1 MPRNLNNITQANGYT
16 VQKPSIPLE
25 WSSSYQAKT
34 NQGTGDCG
42 RIIPVFFRE
51 LMPNQSV
58 NISQDVA
65 IQFTPFI
72 SNLFHEIKGELIT
85 YFVPYRIC
93 AFMRDT
99 ESIDGE
105 TLQEADQLKWEA
117 FIDGGLNGQDT
128 TNLDTISLKKLRNT
142 YTGKGNVGGEI
153 LTGTLADYFG
163 MPLHLEASSTAEED
177 PPNAL
182 LWNAYNLI
190 YNTKLRNP
198 DITTWKQMKYTTA
211 LYGYDTNAAVNST
224 ALGYWNADRFTR
236 ARKIQLRG
244 IAPTIPMT
252 NELMQLAIKF
262 STTQLEDGT
271 GTSINGLSRNPLI
284 TSSGDIGQENE
295 ELQIGMNAGSQNP
308 GYAGPGSTKVTAK
321 AILPKDSTNAAI
333 DYNEFLYNLA
343 ILKYETNNARIKPRY
358 TEFLKYR
365 FGIIPQDSRFQEP
378 EWVDS
383 SSFNI
388 GVDTVTATGN
398 GSFTASG
405 ESTARTS
412 TLGEITGQGWG
423 GGQKM
428 SYNFKAQEHG
438 VLMTLLIIKPLGV
451 YEGGLDRHWWGF
463 RKRFDFPTPEL
474 MNTPDVKI
482 WKGELKF
489 TGVENDD
496 KQLFGWQSIYDE
508 DRTMTNQVCGLL
520 RPSLNEGLK
529 TYTLARFF
537 ANQPTINNDFLLCKP
552 PMDRI
557 KQYINQPDFIFFHRA
572 EMKTAMPMPLINEPV
587 NI

>member
-1 MPRNLNNITQANGYT
+1 MPRNLNNITQTNGYT

-51 LMPNQSV
+51 LMPNQTV
-58 NISQDVA
+58 NISQDIA
-65 IQFTPFI
+65 IQFTPFV

-117 FIDGGLNGQDT
+117 FIDGGLNGQDS
-128 TNLDTISLKKLRNT
+128 NSLDTISLKKLRQH
-142 YTGKGNVGGEI
+142 YTGKKPIATENEGEI

-163 MPLHLEASSTAEED
+163 MPLHLEASTTEEED
-177 PPNAL
+177 PPNIL

-198 DITTWKQMKYTTA
+198 DITSWKQMKYSTLT
-211 LYGYDTNAAVNST
+211 YSQDTYNNMNSV
-224 ALGYWNADRFTR
+224 AIGYWNADRFTR

-244 IAPTIPMT
+244 IAPAIPVT
-252 NELMQLAIKF
+252 NDLLELAVKWSVSNNTDAQTGSVGALSNPPIATNVDNETKEKLKIGLAS
-262 STTQLEDGT
+262 STGFQ
-271 GTSINGLSRNPLI
+271 GTSSPQIKGKVSVEPGDLS
-284 TSSGDIGQENE
+284 
-295 ELQIGMNAGSQNP
+295 
-308 GYAGPGSTKVTAK
+308 V
-321 AILPKDSTNAAI
+321 AI

-343 ILKYETNNARIKPRY
+343 ILRYETNNARIKPRY

-398 GSFTASG
+398 GSFTTSG
-405 ESTARTS
+405 ESNPRTS

-423 GGQKM
+423 GGQRM
-428 SYNFKAQEHG
+428 NYNFKAQEHG
-438 VLMTLLIIKPLGV
+438 VLMTMMIIKPLGV
-451 YEGGLDRHWWGF
+451 YEGGLDRHWWGY
-463 RKRFDFPTPEL
+463 RNRFDFPTPEL

-489 TGVENDD
+489 TGVETYD

-520 RPSLNEGLK
+520 RPSLDNGLK

-537 ANQPTINNDFLLCKP
+537 SDQPTINNDFLLCRP
-552 PMDRI
+552 NMDRI
-557 KQYINQPDFIFFHRA
+557 KQYTNQPDFIFFHRA